1 MGDRRRSFIVFVDE
15 TGFMLAPLVR
25 RSRAPR
31 GRPPV
36 LEVSDPHAKISV
48 ISALAL
54 QRRPVR
60 FSFYFRLL
68 GDNANFTG
76 ATVASFVKHLRQE
89 LGGPI
94 TLLWDEYCIHR
105 ARAVKDYIGRTQ
117 GIEAE
122 EFPPYAPELNPV
134 DYVWSY
140 VKYGRLANYAPQD
153 LGELRPRLTEELTRV
168 AEQPKLL
175 RALFSRAGLP
185 PDGLGAR
192 E

>member
-1 MGDRRRSFIVFVDE
+1 MEDQGRSFIVFVDE

-25 RSRAPR
+25 RTWAPR
-31 GRPPV
+31 GRTPV

-48 ISALAL
+48 IGALAL
-54 QRRPVR
+54 QRTPVR

-76 ATVASFVKHLRQE
+76 ATVASFVKYLRQE
-89 LGGPI
+89 LDGPI

-105 ARAVKDYIGRTQ
+105 ARPVKDYIERTP
-117 GIEAE
+117 GLEAE

-134 DYVWSY
+134 DYIWSY
-140 VKYGRLANYAPQD
+140 VKYGRLANYAPKD
-153 LGELRPRLTEELTRV
+153 LDELRPRITEELTRV

-185 PDGLGAR
+185 LD